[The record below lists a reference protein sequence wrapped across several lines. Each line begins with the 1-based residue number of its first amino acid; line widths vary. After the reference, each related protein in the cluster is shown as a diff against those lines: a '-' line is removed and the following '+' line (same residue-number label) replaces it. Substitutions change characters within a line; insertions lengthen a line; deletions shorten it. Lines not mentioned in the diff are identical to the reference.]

1 MVAASSFAGP
11 ALSSFERLFLEE
23 YARVVAIAYRITA
36 DRDEAEDV
44 AQEVFVQCARRRMT
58 ERAGTPAWL
67 YRAAAHAALNAIRS
81 RRRRSERELRAFRL
95 TQSVGPAPAN
105 AQDPQRIL
113 EAESDRAAVR
123 RVLRRI
129 PARDA
134 QILAL
139 RYAGLSYNE
148 IAQSLS
154 VAAQQ
159 IGTRLARAE
168 RAFRKEI
175 QREAS

>member
-1 MVAASSFAGP
+1 MVAASSFAGSV
-11 ALSSFERLFLEE
+11 LSSFERLFLEE
-23 YARVVAIAYRITA
+23 YARVVSIAYRITR

-44 AQEVFVQCARRRMT
+44 AQEVFAQCARRRLT
-58 ERAGTPAWL
+58 EPAKAGPWL
-67 YRAAAHAALNAIRS
+67 YRAAIHTALNAIRS
-81 RRRRSERELRAFRL
+81 RRRRSEREMREFRL
-95 TQSVGPAPAN
+95 LHSACDAGAN

-113 EAESDRAAVR
+113 EAQAEREAVR
-123 RVLRRI
+123 QALLRI

-139 RYAGLSYNE
+139 RYAGLSYSE
-148 IAQSLS
+148 IAQTLS
-154 VAAQQ
+154 IAAQQ

-175 QREAS
+175 EREAS